1 MSLAQLM
8 QNSVQSYQQN
18 HNNNQQQQAL
28 NTSYPD
34 LNSSSDF
41 ENDENAP
48 YTYKEND
55 NNFNTHENYEKQH
68 RQPNNLSNNTQNQH
82 SNFENQYNSQP
93 LKNSNDNRYN
103 MNHNHNDN
111 HYGQPPTYTI
121 NDDRVNSNNNN
132 PYGMPPSTPGSDY
145 GNNQYDNNTY
155 NNQNSNSH
163 QSNNQ
168 MPNTPTTKKS
178 NSKSSNSTY
187 AIQKE
192 YRKSKEMDNFFKT
205 LKAHKIT
212 ITQHFFLDEK
222 MKKTRCHFCVKD
234 GVDRSWSW
242 QTSSDAKKGHLY
254 KFHAREL
261 EDLLEE
267 AQRKNIHRDN
277 PSSVSKKMKM
287 SNQHNSNHSNSNNK
301 YDNND
306 PNNIL
311 LNENSL
317 GCTPSSHS
325 LSPDGTCSSSYVKS
339 VFSNSTSSSKRFTER
354 KSIQL
359 LGSSENS
366 LRPPVINNHKGAP
379 AAPPR
384 SKMHE
389 GPGGKGIK
397 LEQVKLE
404 SSTSEENN
412 LGFGVVKM
420 QF

>member
-1 MSLAQLM
+1 
-8 QNSVQSYQQN
+8 
-18 HNNNQQQQAL
+18 
-28 NTSYPD
+28 
-34 LNSSSDF
+34 
-41 ENDENAP
+41 
-48 YTYKEND
+48 
-55 NNFNTHENYEKQH
+55 
-68 RQPNNLSNNTQNQH
+68 
-82 SNFENQYNSQP
+82 
-93 LKNSNDNRYN
+93 
-103 MNHNHNDN
+103 
-111 HYGQPPTYTI
+111 
-121 NDDRVNSNNNN
+121 
-132 PYGMPPSTPGSDY
+132 
-145 GNNQYDNNTY
+145 
-155 NNQNSNSH
+155 
-163 QSNNQ
+163 

-222 MKKTRCHFCVKD
+222 MKKTRCHFCVKG

-287 SNQHNSNHSNSNNK
+287 SNHQNSNHPNNK
-301 YDNND
+301 YNDND
-306 PNNIL
+306 PNSIL
-311 LNENSL
+311 LNENSNF
-317 GCTPSSHS
+317 GSSHS

-339 VFSNSTSSSKRFTER
+339 VFSNSTSSSKKFTER

-366 LRPPVINNHKGAP
+366 LRPPVINSHKGAP

-404 SSTSEENN
+404 NSTSEENN

-420 QF
+420 HFFFVKQGFSFSNLLITLFSSSLPHRLLLRPRLQRKRLRQRKKLQPTTQKKQFCQRQRR